1 MKTENTQSH
10 FRKQVE
16 KSQNCQRVFDALK
29 NLDIPFQVYDH
40 SPIRTSG
47 DAFLLSEDVEGGKCK
62 NLFLRNNEGTNHYLV
77 ILGLESRCDLKVLAR
92 KLNERKR
99 LGFASEDRLLRY
111 LGVPSESVSP
121 FNLLNGNGTEVI
133 IVVEE
138 ALLSHEKLAFHP
150 NENTAT
156 LVLTVRDFMKYLRSL
171 ENRVNYVDLSV

>member
-16 KSQNCQRVFDALK
+16 KSQNRQRVFDALK
-29 NLDIPFQVYDH
+29 DLDISFQVYDH
-40 SPIRTSG
+40 PPIRTSG

-77 ILGLESRCDLKVLAR
+77 ILGMESRCDLKILAR
-92 KLNERKR
+92 KLNEKR
-99 LGFASEDRLLRY
+99 LGFASEDRLTRF
-111 LGVPSESVSP
+111 LGVPSGSVSP

-138 ALLSHEKLAFHP
+138 ALLNHEKLAFHP

-156 LVLTVRDFMKYLRSL
+156 LVLSVKDFVKYLRSL
-171 ENRVNYVDLSV
+171 ENRVDFIDLSF

>member
-10 FRKQVE
+10 LRKQVE
-16 KSQNCQRVFDALK
+16 KNQNRQRVFDALK
-29 NLDIPFQVYDH
+29 DLDIPFQVYDH
-40 SPIRTSG
+40 PPIRTSG
-47 DAFLLSEDVEGGKCK
+47 DAFLLSEDVEGGRCK

-77 ILGLESRCDLKVLAR
+77 ILGMESRCDLKILAG
-92 KLNERKR
+92 KLNEKR

-111 LGVPSESVSP
+111 LGVPSGSVSP

-156 LVLTVRDFMKYLRSL
+156 LVLSVRDFLKYLRSL
-171 ENRVNYVDLSV
+171 ENRVDFIDLSF